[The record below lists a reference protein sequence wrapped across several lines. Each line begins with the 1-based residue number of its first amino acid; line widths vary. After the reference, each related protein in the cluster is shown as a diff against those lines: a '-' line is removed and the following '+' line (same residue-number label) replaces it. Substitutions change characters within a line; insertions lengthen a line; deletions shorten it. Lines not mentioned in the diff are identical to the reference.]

1 MDLWTSVIILVV
13 IGFTIGVL
21 CGCAVERLKPLSS
34 VGTYIASYQGS
45 LRKFLMRLHNSA
57 YGIDLHDNASIAE
70 VMEAAIYNNFKIV
83 RLSSIDKP
91 RPSILMVVGVL
102 TQYIENCRYYAL
114 REEDMDNKDLH
125 IAITPYVMY
134 KTCVDK
140 DDDLGII
147 IRVTIPKSKETDILV
162 IKPGEIDNA
171 LVKIKSELEF

>member
-1 MDLWTSVIILVV
+1 MDLWTSVITLVIV
-13 IGFTIGVL
+13 GFIIGVL

-34 VGTYIASYQGS
+34 VGTYIANYQGS

-57 YGIDLHDNASIAE
+57 YGIDLHDNVSIAE
-70 VMEAAIYNNFKIV
+70 VMGTPLYDNFKLV

-91 RPSILMVVGVL
+91 RPNLLMLVGVL

-114 REEDMDNKDLH
+114 CEEDMDNKDLH
-125 IAITPYVMY
+125 VTITPYVMY
-134 KTCVDK
+134 KVSVDN
-140 DDDLGII
+140 DDHLGII